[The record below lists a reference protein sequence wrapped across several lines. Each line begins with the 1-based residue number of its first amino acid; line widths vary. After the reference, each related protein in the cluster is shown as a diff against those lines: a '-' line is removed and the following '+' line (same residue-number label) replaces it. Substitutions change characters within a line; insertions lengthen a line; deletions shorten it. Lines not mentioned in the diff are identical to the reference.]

1 MKNIHFETIIAVS
14 VIFLFFA
21 ACSSKEHSSVSLA
34 ELIQAETVMYE
45 YPDSALHILQN
56 MKMPDAAQKLE
67 HATWA
72 LLMTQAK
79 YKMYIEQNDSLAN
92 IAYNYFM
99 KQEDAQRKALVLYL
113 KGEIFHD
120 NRNIE
125 EAQNSLLRA
134 TTYAEKTNDYQL
146 CHLIYAELGCIYIL
160 RFYKEYAIEAFNKSY
175 QYALQ
180 SQNCKYIIAS
190 LIYLGRTYGQLERFN
205 QSIEYYQKAIEIAK
219 EKHITR
225 SVAIASN
232 ELAGIYIE
240 IKDYKK
246 ALYYSKQ
253 AINSSNI
260 GVSKGQINL
269 VIGNIYREIGPI
281 DSAYYYL
288 NQVVG
293 HKASVNT
300 VNAAYHALYELSK
313 REKKYQE
320 AIFYNDK
327 FLNGFDSIFDSHK
340 EQELAE
346 MQEKYNQQKLINEKN
361 QLKIEKDKNTRN
373 ALIILIVLICV
384 IAILIYNYQ
393 HKLMRKERI
402 IQKKDEGIRQS
413 MMQISENEIV
423 IKHNQSMMQ
432 ELTTQIE
439 ANKDMQ
445 EQLEELNRTYAEIQQ
460 QNEALAHENHTLQRN
475 IEQYSTSLNAQSEEL
490 KRLNEL
496 TEENQY
502 LHDRER
508 ILSKQLIKSTKILN
522 NLTTKPKYIDTMQW
536 KDIEEATNSIFD
548 NFTERLLKRF
558 PALTEYEIH
567 LCCLIKLNM
576 SNTNMAIALGISSA
590 SVSKQKYRL
599 KERIVQ
605 QCAAFKQNQTLDLWV
620 WNF

>member
-293 HKASVNT
+293 HKSSVNT

-402 IQKKDEGIRQS
+402 IQKKEEGIRQS

>member
-1 MKNIHFETIIAVS
+1 
-14 VIFLFFA
+14 
-21 ACSSKEHSSVSLA
+21 
-34 ELIQAETVMYE
+34 
-45 YPDSALHILQN
+45 
-56 MKMPDAAQKLE
+56 
-67 HATWA
+67 
-72 LLMTQAK
+72 
-79 YKMYIEQNDSLAN
+79 
-92 IAYNYFM
+92 
-99 KQEDAQRKALVLYL
+99 
-113 KGEIFHD
+113 
-120 NRNIE
+120 
-125 EAQNSLLRA
+125 
-134 TTYAEKTNDYQL
+134 
-146 CHLIYAELGCIYIL
+146 
-160 RFYKEYAIEAFNKSY
+160 
-175 QYALQ
+175 
-180 SQNCKYIIAS
+180 
-190 LIYLGRTYGQLERFN
+190 
-205 QSIEYYQKAIEIAK
+205 
-219 EKHITR
+219 
-225 SVAIASN
+225 
-232 ELAGIYIE
+232 
-240 IKDYKK
+240 
-246 ALYYSKQ
+246 
-253 AINSSNI
+253 
-260 GVSKGQINL
+260 
-269 VIGNIYREIGPI
+269 
-281 DSAYYYL
+281 
-288 NQVVG
+288 
-293 HKASVNT
+293 
-300 VNAAYHALYELSK
+300 
-313 REKKYQE
+313 
-320 AIFYNDK
+320 
-327 FLNGFDSIFDSHK
+327 
-340 EQELAE
+340 
-346 MQEKYNQQKLINEKN
+346 
-361 QLKIEKDKNTRN
+361 
-373 ALIILIVLICV
+373 
-384 IAILIYNYQ
+384 
-393 HKLMRKERI
+393 MRKERI
-402 IQKKDEGIRQS
+402 IQKKEEGIRQS

>member
-1 MKNIHFETIIAVS
+1 M
-14 VIFLFFA
+14 
-21 ACSSKEHSSVSLA
+21 
-34 ELIQAETVMYE
+34 
-45 YPDSALHILQN
+45 
-56 MKMPDAAQKLE
+56 
-67 HATWA
+67 
-72 LLMTQAK
+72 
-79 YKMYIEQNDSLAN
+79 
-92 IAYNYFM
+92 
-99 KQEDAQRKALVLYL
+99 
-113 KGEIFHD
+113 
-120 NRNIE
+120 
-125 EAQNSLLRA
+125 
-134 TTYAEKTNDYQL
+134 
-146 CHLIYAELGCIYIL
+146 
-160 RFYKEYAIEAFNKSY
+160 
-175 QYALQ
+175 
-180 SQNCKYIIAS
+180 
-190 LIYLGRTYGQLERFN
+190 
-205 QSIEYYQKAIEIAK
+205 
-219 EKHITR
+219 
-225 SVAIASN
+225 
-232 ELAGIYIE
+232 
-240 IKDYKK
+240 
-246 ALYYSKQ
+246 
-253 AINSSNI
+253 
-260 GVSKGQINL
+260 

-402 IQKKDEGIRQS
+402 IQKKEEGIRQS

>member
-99 KQEDAQRKALVLYL
+99 EQEDAQRKALVLYL

-402 IQKKDEGIRQS
+402 IQKKEEGIRQS

-423 IKHNQSMMQ
+423 IKHNQSMQ

-496 TEENQY
+496 TEENQR

-508 ILSKQLIKSTKILN
+508 ILSKQLVKNTKVLN
-522 NLTTKPKYIDTMQW
+522 ELVIAPKYVDVTQW
-536 KDIEEATNSIFD
+536 RNIEEAINSIFD
-548 NFTERLLKRF
+548 NFTKRLSTKL
-558 PALTEYEIH
+558 PTLTEYEIH

-576 SNTNMAIALGISSA
+576 NNTNMATALGISPA

-599 KERIVQ
+599 KEHIAQ
-605 QCAAFKQNQTLDLWV
+605 QNETSGRNQALDLWI
-620 WNF
+620 WDF

>member
-99 KQEDAQRKALVLYL
+99 EQEDAQRKALVLYL

-361 QLKIEKDKNTRN
+361 HLKIEKDKNTRN

-402 IQKKDEGIRQS
+402 IQKKEEGIRQS

-496 TEENQY
+496 TEENQR

-508 ILSKQLIKSTKILN
+508 ILSKQLVKNTKVLN
-522 NLTTKPKYIDTMQW
+522 ELVIAPKYVDVTQW
-536 KDIEEATNSIFD
+536 RNIEEAINSIFD
-548 NFTERLLKRF
+548 NFTKRLSTKL
-558 PALTEYEIH
+558 PTLTEYEIH

-576 SNTNMAIALGISSA
+576 NNTNMATALGISPA

-599 KERIVQ
+599 KEHIAQ
-605 QCAAFKQNQTLDLWV
+605 QNETSGRNQALDLWI
-620 WNF
+620 WDF

>member
-361 QLKIEKDKNTRN
+361 QLKIEKDKNNRN

-402 IQKKDEGIRQS
+402 IQKKEEGIRQS